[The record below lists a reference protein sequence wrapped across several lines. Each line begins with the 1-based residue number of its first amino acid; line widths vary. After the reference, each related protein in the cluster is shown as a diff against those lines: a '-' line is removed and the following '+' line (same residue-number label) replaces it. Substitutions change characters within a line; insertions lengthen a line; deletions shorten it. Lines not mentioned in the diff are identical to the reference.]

1 MHYLKYLF
9 LSIICISSFSSLNA
23 HINPKLN
30 EKNANNGAAQAASFR
45 ADCSTAQGKTII
57 DINNVRATLLVGGD
71 IWWDGDDGQYV
82 VPKPPEGSGLNPV
95 SSLFAGAVWIGG
107 FDSGNNLKMA
117 AQTYGTSNGNTDF
130 WAGPL
135 TEQGTVGE
143 DTCAQ
148 WDRFFDVS
156 GANIDQ
162 HIRMWQDALENGE
175 DELDPDLI
183 PEDILG
189 WPAQLNQFFFDINK
203 FELPITDQ
211 GLAPFF
217 DDNLNGAYEPHLG
230 DYPIIEIRGC
240 EELDI
245 LPQYGDQMI
254 FWIYNDAGGVHSETG
269 GIPIQMEIQ
278 VEAFGYE
285 TNDEINNMTFYRYKL
300 INRALDQIDS
310 CFFAMWIDPDLGC
323 YLDDYIGCDTSRSMM
338 YVYNSDALDG
348 ESSCND
354 CAGVFTYCTNI
365 PILGVDYFRGP
376 LGPKNFCNGV
386 DASGGLCNPSLGQV
400 EDPDTIVELGMSS
413 FTYYNNGGV
422 EPPPPN
428 GTEDPS
434 SAPEHYNYLS
444 GSWRTGLRFTY
455 GGNGYNP
462 ASTEFINY
470 AFTEAPND
478 INGWSMCQEG
488 LADGDRRTVQASGPF
503 RLDPGAIN
511 ELIIGAVW
519 VPDIDYPCPSIS
531 KLTFADDIAQAL
543 FDNCFD
549 ITDGPDAPDAC
560 FIELDQ
566 EIIMTL
572 SNEANSNNFEE
583 RYLERDLRAPTTL
596 PDTVASYQFE
606 GYKVYQ
612 LQSSDVTS
620 VDFNNP
626 EKARLIYQVDI
637 KNNIS
642 EIFNWSPVENPQP
655 GGTEIWVPESKVQGA
670 DNGIRHTFTI
680 KEDQFGLASR
690 NLINHKKYYLS
701 VIAYGYNNYEDFDPQ
716 PPISGQRTPYIEGR
730 RNIGPNSGGNAY
742 VVIPRPIVDLGLK
755 AEYGDGPII
764 TRVEGV
770 GIGSRFI
777 DVSDEVREMIFEET
791 TDGKITY
798 LNGSGPIEVK
808 VYNPIDII
816 DGNFELTFED
826 PSGNGVIDK
835 NSTWRL
841 KYLDDPSSDDV
852 LSAESIEKLNEQT
865 IAEYG
870 FSISIVQTFEAGAK
884 VDDLNGAVGFDI
896 NYKDVSGSEWVSPI
910 PLIGSINF
918 IGQQTA
924 TADPKLGLANMSGGL
939 FYPYRLC
946 DYVPPLI
953 ISPAW
958 QSQSNSTVNAQNS
971 LDQLNNVDI
980 VFTSDKTKWSRCV
993 VVETANVNYTGLTGL
1008 GLPTEGDVT
1017 EFKVRKGASKGSD
1030 EKPDEMGSGTGMS
1043 WFPGYAVDVETGKR
1057 LNIFFGENSTYDCSV
1072 VPALCDS
1079 GEFGE
1084 EGPTGRDMIWNPSS
1098 QLFVNTGFPSIYN
1111 WYAGGQHFI
1120 YVTDQEYDAC
1130 AELKGLLENSSQLT
1144 NSVGV
1149 RKIKWVG
1156 TILPT
1161 FGERLLTYEDGII
1174 PNDAVVKLRV
1184 DNSYKKAIGT
1194 GENNGLNKYLFTFD
1208 GAQADEVNTQSE
1220 IDNQLDA
1227 INVVPNPYYGFSA
1240 YETSQFTNTIKIT
1253 NLPAKCTVTIFSLDG
1268 KFIRQYKRNEE
1279 RMDKD
1284 ANYAPVLKGQVTP
1297 AIEWDL
1303 KNNKGISVASGVYLI
1318 HINADGLGE
1327 RVVKWFGVAR
1337 QFDPSGL

>member
-1 MHYLKYLF
+1 MHYLKYL
-9 LSIICISSFSSLNA
+9 LVSIICVSSFSSLYA
-23 HINPKLN
+23 HKNPKLD
-30 EKNANNGAAQAASFR
+30 EKNPGSAAQAASYR
-45 ADCSTAQGKTII
+45 ADCSKAQGKTLLE
-57 DINNVRATLLVGGD
+57 INNVRATLLVGGD
-71 IWWDGDDGQYV
+71 IWWDGDDGMYV

-95 SSLFAGAVWIGG
+95 SSLYAGAVWIGG

-117 AQTYGTSNGNTDF
+117 AQTYGTSNGDTDF
-130 WAGPL
+130 WPGPL
-135 TEQGTVGE
+135 TEVGTVGV
-143 DTCAQ
+143 DTCSQ
-148 WDRFFDVS
+148 WDRFFEVS

-162 HIRMWQDALENGE
+162 HIRLWQEAIESGENE
-175 DELDPDLI
+175 IDPDLI
-183 PEDILG
+183 PEDIKS
-189 WPAQLNQFFFDINK
+189 WPAHLNPFFFDINK

-217 DDNLNGAYEPHLG
+217 DDNGNGAYEPHLG
-230 DYPIIEIRGC
+230 DYPIIDIRGC
-240 EELDI
+240 EELEI

-323 YLDDYIGCDTSRSMM
+323 YLDDYIGCDTSRSIM

-354 CAGVFTYCTNI
+354 CAGVFTYCTDI
-365 PILGVDYFRGP
+365 PILAVDYFRGP

-386 DASGGLCNPSLGQV
+386 DASGGLCNPPLNSLM
-400 EDPDTIVELGMSS
+400 DPDTIVELGMSS

-422 EPPPPN
+422 QPPPPN
-428 GTEDPS
+428 GTEDPT

-444 GSWRTGLRFTY
+444 GSWRDGLRFTY
-455 GGNGYNP
+455 GGNGHNP
-462 ASTEFINY
+462 NGTEIINY

-519 VPDIDYPCPSIS
+519 VPDVDYPCPSIS

-549 ITDGPDAPDAC
+549 ITDGPDAPDLC

-566 EIIMTL
+566 ELIMTL
-572 SNEANSNNFEE
+572 SNESNSNNFEE
-583 RYLERDLRAPTTL
+583 RYIERDLRAPTSL
-596 PDTVASYQFE
+596 SDSAASYRFE
-606 GYKVYQ
+606 GYKIYQ

-620 VDFNNP
+620 VDFNDP
-626 EKARLIYQVDI
+626 EKARLVYQVDI
-637 KNNIS
+637 KNGITK
-642 EIFNWSPVENPQP
+642 IYNWFPVENPQP
-655 GGTEIWVPESKVQGA
+655 GGEDIWVPQLQVEGSDQ
-670 DNGIRHTFTI
+670 GIRHTFVI
-680 KEDQFGLASR
+680 KEDQFGLTSR
-690 NLINHKKYYLS
+690 ALINHKKYYFS
-701 VIAYGYNNYEDFDPQ
+701 AVAYGFNNFEDFDPE

-730 RNIGPNSGGNAY
+730 RNIGPKSGGNAY
-742 VVIPRPIVDLGLK
+742 VVIPRPIVDQGLK
-755 AEYGDGPII
+755 AEYGDGPVI
-764 TRVEGV
+764 TRLEGV
-770 GIGSRFI
+770 GVGSNFV
-777 DVSDEVREMIFEET
+777 DVSDEQRDLMFRT
-791 TDGKITY
+791 QTGGKITY
-798 LNGSGPIEVK
+798 LNGRGPIEIK
-808 VYNPIDII
+808 VYNPLDVI
-816 DGNFELTFED
+816 DGNFELTFFD
-826 PSGNGVIDK
+826 PSGNAMINQ
-835 NSTWRL
+835 NSRWQL

-852 LSAESIEKLNEQT
+852 ISAETIEKLNEQT

-870 FSISIVQTFEAGAK
+870 FSVSIAQTPESGDQA
-884 VDDLNGAVGFDI
+884 DDLNGAIGFDLV
-896 NYKDVSGSEWVSPI
+896 YKDAAGPEWVAPI
-910 PLIGSINF
+910 PLVGSISF
-918 IGQQTA
+918 IGTQTA
-924 TADPKLGLANMSGGL
+924 AVDPKLGLANMAGGL

-946 DYVPPLI
+946 DFSTGIVT
-953 ISPAW
+953 PAW
-958 QSQSNSTVNAQNS
+958 LNSNNGIVIAQNS
-971 LDQLNNVDI
+971 LDKLNNVDI
-980 VFTSDKTKWSRCV
+980 VLTSDKSKWSRCV
-993 VVETANVNYTGLTGL
+993 VVEKASVDYTSDTGL
-1008 GLPTEGDVT
+1008 GLPTEGDAKD
-1017 EFKVRKGASKGSD
+1017 FKLRGGASKGSD
-1030 EKPDEMGSGTGMS
+1030 TDPDGTGSGTGMS

-1072 VPALCDS
+1072 APALCEN
-1079 GEFGE
+1079 GVFEG

-1098 QLFVNTGFPSIYN
+1098 QIVLNTGAFFSIYN
-1111 WYAGGQHFI
+1111 WYAGGQQYI
-1120 YVTDQEYDAC
+1120 YVTDQDYDAC
-1130 AELKGLLENSSQLT
+1130 ADIRQKLSSNSTFDNALGIQK
-1144 NSVGV
+1144 V
-1149 RKIKWVG
+1149 KWVG
-1156 TILPT
+1156 TILPAI
-1161 FGERLLTYEDGII
+1161 EEELLSYADGLI
-1174 PNDAVVKLRV
+1174 PNDVVFKLRV

-1208 GAQADEVNTQSE
+1208 GAQAEVIDDPQE
-1220 IDNQLDA
+1220 IDSQLDA

-1253 NLPAKCTVTIFSLDG
+1253 NLPAKCTVTIYTLDG
-1268 KFIRQYKRNEE
+1268 KFIRQYKRNET

-1284 ANYAPVLKGQVTP
+1284 ANYAPVLKGQITP

-1303 KNNKGISVASGVYLI
+1303 KNSKGISVASGVYLI
-1318 HINADGLGE
+1318 HIDADDLGE
-1327 RVVKWFGVAR
+1327 RVIKWFGVAR